1 MSDAVNHPSHYN
13 KEGRKECIVE
23 MLEKFGPVA
32 VYWFCVLSSYKYN
45 YRAGDKDDLQQDL
58 DKAHWFDE
66 YATKLKEEYPI

>member
-32 VYWFCVLSSYKYN
+32 VYWSVFLAATSTTTAPEIKTTCNKTLIKHIGLMSMPLS
-45 YRAGDKDDLQQDL
+45 
-58 DKAHWFDE
+58 
-66 YATKLKEEYPI
+66 